1 LLKISIII
9 LKSKKK
15 VYTYE
20 KRRDTMRVLIIIP
33 AYNEEKSLYN
43 LVNDIKFNYKECD
56 ILIVNDCS
64 SDNTKKLKFDH
75 NVKRIDLPVNLGIGG
90 AVQTGYKY
98 AYDNGYDIAIQVDG
112 DGQHNSSY
120 LRDLVDEI
128 NKGYNLCLGSRYIEN
143 EGFQSTALRR
153 VGIKYFSNLIKVVSG
168 ELITDPTSGFRACDK
183 EVIKIFATKYP
194 QDYPEPETL
203 VLVKKKGLKIKEI
216 PVVMNEREHGVSSIN
231 FKKSIYYMIKVSLA
245 VCLASDK

>member
-1 LLKISIII
+1 
-9 LKSKKK
+9 
-15 VYTYE
+15 
-20 KRRDTMRVLIIIP
+20 MRTLIIIP

-43 LVNDIKFNYKECD
+43 LVNDINYNYEECD

-64 SDNTKKLKFDH
+64 TDNTKHLEFDC

-98 AYDNGYDIAIQVDG
+98 AYDNNYDIAIQVDG
-112 DGQHNSSY
+112 DGQHDASY
-120 LRDLVDEI
+120 IKDLIAEI
-128 NKGYNLCLGSRYIEN
+128 KNGSNLCLGSRYIKN
-143 EGFQSTALRR
+143 EGFQSTPLRR
-153 VGIKYFSNLIKVVSG
+153 IGIRYFSKLIKLVSG

-183 EVIKIFATKYP
+183 KVMEMFSIKYP

-216 PVVMNEREHGVSSIN
+216 PVIMNEREHGVSSIN
-231 FKKSIYYMIKVSLA
+231 FKKSIYYMVKVSLA
-245 VCLASDK
+245 VCLTA